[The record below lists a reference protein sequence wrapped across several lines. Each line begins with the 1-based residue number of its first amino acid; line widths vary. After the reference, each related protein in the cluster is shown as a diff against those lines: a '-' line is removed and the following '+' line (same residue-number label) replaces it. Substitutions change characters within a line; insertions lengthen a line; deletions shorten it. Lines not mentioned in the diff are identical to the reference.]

1 MGIIKGLIF
10 VIVFLS
16 PLAVI
21 YRTEFNISALI
32 CMVAAIL
39 IFIMYILSTKRAL
52 RQQTNEYRDLQERL
66 LSQRNYFTEVLVHD
80 LKVPAL
86 AQLRGLELLR
96 KEFVGPLNS
105 SQKEML
111 CQIEQSCKYTLDMIS
126 MVLATYKLE
135 LEEYEFSYERIN
147 IPELLLES
155 FVETSYLAQEKNVS
169 YTYMATQEKAIA
181 EADRAEI
188 KKVIVNLLTT
198 AVMHSGRGE
207 KILVNITTNE
217 KNLKF
222 SIITRGK
229 ALSSQECT
237 EMFSDYSINNP
248 KYTTVGH
255 DISLYLSKKIIDAHG
270 GRIYASSDGIATN
283 TFNFIIPQIREEA
296 VVERVCPAFV

>member
-21 YRTEFNISALI
+21 YQTEFNISALI
-32 CMVAAIL
+32 CMVAVVL
-39 IFIMYILSTKRAL
+39 IFIKYILNTKKVL
-52 RQQTNEYRDLQERL
+52 SRQTKEYSDLQERL
-66 LSQRNYFTEVLVHD
+66 LCQRNYFTEVLVHD
-80 LKVPAL
+80 LKVPTI

-96 KEFVGPLNS
+96 KEFIGPLNS

-135 LEEYEFSYERIN
+135 FREHDFCYERIN

-169 YTYMATQEKAIA
+169 YTYMATQEEAVA
-181 EADRAEI
+181 EADREEI
-188 KKVIVNLLTT
+188 KKVIVNMLTT
-198 AVMHSGRGE
+198 AVMYSGRGE

-229 ALSSQECT
+229 ALSNQECT
-237 EMFSDYSINNP
+237 AMFSDYFINNP

-255 DISLYLSKKIIDAHG
+255 DISLYLSKKIIEAHS
-270 GRIYASSDGIATN
+270 GRIYVSSDGIATN
-283 TFNFIIPQIREEA
+283 SFNFIIPQIREEA
-296 VVERVCPAFV
+296 SVESVCPAFV